1 MPLGSVLGPL
11 LFILYINNIDSNLSK
26 VKFHFYADDTVLY
39 CSAPT
44 ADQALSQLQLDFNTL
59 QQNLYDLKLV
69 LNAEK
74 TKGMLFSNLKSKS
87 NLPSILT
94 SMGTKIECVSKYR
107 YLGILIDESLSF
119 TFHIQQLAKRLKLK
133 LGFYFRIKSCLSL
146 ESRKRL
152 VAATFMS
159 ILDYGDVLYMY
170 ASSQSLHALDT
181 VYHGALRFITG
192 FKVLTHHCDLYER
205 VGWPSLSMQRLQHWY
220 IFNYKAILGLLPS
233 YLLTYTVLGK
243 LLSKSN

>member
-1 MPLGSVLGPL
+1 M
-11 LFILYINNIDSNLSK
+11 SK

-94 SMGTKIECVSKYR
+94 STGTKIECVSKYR

-133 LGFYFRIKSCLSL
+133 QGFYFRIKSCLSL

-181 VYHGALRFITG
+181 VSSEVHYWF
-192 FKVLTHHCDLYER
+192 
-205 VGWPSLSMQRLQHWY
+205 
-220 IFNYKAILGLLPS
+220 
-233 YLLTYTVLGK
+233 
-243 LLSKSN
+243 